1 MTTYPRAGAK
11 FSGRAYVSARPT
23 PASATRALEPL
34 VIGIALLLLQ
44 QPASATPSHWQQEVA
59 YEITARLDE
68 PSGVLSGTQRIE
80 YHNRSSDTLTTFSL
94 HLFLNAFRPGS
105 RWAAADSAEGRRR
118 FNDLRDPDY
127 AFNHVRNVKIMGTP
141 VQPVY
146 PFAPDSTVVRFALP
160 RALLPGDS
168 VALEMDWDARPSTT
182 PRRQGRQGRRFD
194 FAQWYPK
201 VVVYDRYGWQERPLY
216 PAGEFYGEFGS
227 FVVDLDVPED
237 QVVGA
242 TGVPVCGDPGWE
254 RANRGPREIDYQRD
268 YYGEGTPADNACDGA
283 ASGRKRIRWYAEDV
297 HHFAFSLNPD
307 YRYEGGR
314 FQDVAV
320 HVLYQPGDEIS
331 WGSGVAVERTLTAL
345 AWLDKLFGKFAWP
358 QLTNVHRIEGGGT
371 EFPMMVMNGS
381 ADQGLIVHEAGHN
394 YTMGILANNE
404 WREGWLDEGF
414 TSFQTTWFWEELG
427 RDGGYQQT
435 EASMLDLDINGY
447 SEPASLVSEA
457 YRDFISYNIS
467 IYSRG
472 ELFFH
477 QLRYVVG
484 TATMHAILRTFYERW
499 KLKHVDEGAF
509 RAVAEEVSKRDL
521 SMLFAQGLHTTEL
534 YDYAVGKVKTR
545 RTGESSW
552 LTRVEVLRK
561 AEGRIPVQVA
571 VVAGEDTG
579 VVRARGLAER
589 EWVEVSTRS
598 KPRKVVLDPR
608 VRTHDWNMLN
618 NRKGL
623 GWFNSKSLFPP
634 PETDFYFHPYFSTRS
649 RRDRLTVGLQPT
661 VWYNDAG
668 GVTLGLR
675 SRDDYLGRF
684 EQNQALVTAS
694 TGWGVDDDVKKV
706 DVFLRARNP
715 VFLRATN
722 MSQTFDAFRI
732 EGRYGARATLDWSRR
747 QHLTFGPVYRSGVSL
762 TWVGIDDTR
771 YLSPGLYDDVGTVE
785 VQTFGGVS
793 TQTGKW
799 ELAVQSSIGGG
810 LIYNRD
816 GLAATGRPEL
826 NPFYFR
832 GTVNG
837 VARRALGGTRTLGA
851 RLFAAYARGKDET
864 AKQRQIYLQ
873 GSDPFEQL
881 YNPFLRSRGA
891 LLVGGDFHYH
901 SPGGAGVRGIDRRAS
916 TGAVI
921 ALNLE
926 LDQTVLARPTAR
938 LFNRIGIAT
947 FGDLAHTFYGN
958 AILPSGFIG
967 DAGIGLRADHRIGD
981 TRFTTR
987 LDLPL
992 FVSRPELSVDP
1003 GDDEMDFRW
1012 VFSFEPAF

>member
-1 MTTYPRAGAK
+1 
-11 FSGRAYVSARPT
+11 
-23 PASATRALEPL
+23 
-34 VIGIALLLLQ
+34 
-44 QPASATPSHWQQEVA
+44 
-59 YEITARLDE
+59 
-68 PSGVLSGTQRIE
+68 
-80 YHNRSSDTLTTFSL
+80 
-94 HLFLNAFRPGS
+94 
-105 RWAAADSAEGRRR
+105 
-118 FNDLRDPDY
+118 
-127 AFNHVRNVKIMGTP
+127 
-141 VQPVY
+141 VY
-146 PFAPDSTVVRFALP
+146 PFAPDSTIVRFALP
-160 RALLPGDS
+160 RVLAPGDS
-168 VALEMDWDARPSTT
+168 IALEMDWDARPSTT

-227 FVVDLDVPED
+227 FVVDLDVPSD

-254 RANRGPREIDYQRD
+254 RANRASRPIEYQRD
-268 YYGEGTPADNACDGA
+268 YYGPRTPSGTACDGA
-283 ASGRKRIRWYAEDV
+283 APRRKRIRWYAEDV
-297 HHFAFSLNPD
+297 HHFALTLNPN

-320 HVLYQPGDEIS
+320 HVLYQPGDESS
-331 WGSGVAVERTLTAL
+331 WGNGVAVERTLTAL

-358 QLTNVHRIEGGGT
+358 QLTNAHRIEGGGT
-371 EFPMMVMNGS
+371 EFPMMMMNGS

-414 TSFQTTWFWEELG
+414 TSFQTTWFWETLG
-427 RDGGYQQT
+427 QAGGYEHN
-435 EASMLDLDINGY
+435 EASMLEMDIDGY
-447 SEPASLVSEA
+447 SEPASLRSEA
-457 YRDFISYNIS
+457 YRDFVSYNTS

-472 ELFFH
+472 ELFFQ
-477 QLRYVVG
+477 QLRYTVG
-484 TATMHAILRTFYERW
+484 TATMHRILRTFYERW

-509 RAVAEEVSKRDL
+509 RAVAEEVSRRDL
-521 SMLFAQGLHTTEL
+521 STFFAQGLHTTEL
-534 YDYAVGKVKTR
+534 YDYAIGKVNR
-545 RTGESSW
+545 RRLGRARPGQEGEGVAEQW
-552 LTRVEVLRK
+552 KTRVEVLRM
-561 AEGRIPVQVA
+561 AEGRIPVEVA
-571 VVAGEDTG
+571 VIAENDTS
-579 VVRARGLAER
+579 VVRVEGLAER
-589 EWVEVSTRS
+589 EWVEVTTLS
-598 KPRKVVLDPR
+598 KPKKVVLDPR

-618 NRKGL
+618 NRKRL
-623 GWFNSKSLFPP
+623 GWFNPKSIFPP
-634 PETDFYFHPYFSTRS
+634 PETDFYFHPYFATRS
-649 RRDRLTVGLQPT
+649 RRDRLTVGVQPT

-668 GVTLGLR
+668 GVTLGVR
-675 SRDDYLGRF
+675 SRDDYLSRF

-694 TGWGVDDDVKKV
+694 TGWGSDDEVKKI

-715 VFLRATN
+715 VFLRAPN
-722 MSQTFDAFRI
+722 ISQTFDAFRI
-732 EGRYGARATLDWSRR
+732 EGRYGARATIDWSRR
-747 QHLTFGPVYRSGVSL
+747 QHLTFGPVYRSGVSVM
-762 TWVGIDDTR
+762 WVGIDDTR
-771 YLSPGLYDDVGTVE
+771 YLDPGLYDDVGTVE

-799 ELAVQSSIGGG
+799 NLSLASSMAGG

-816 GLAATGRPEL
+816 GLAAAGRPEL

-832 GTVNG
+832 ATLAG
-837 VARRALGGTRTLGA
+837 VAHRALGGTRTLRA
-851 RLFAAYARGKDET
+851 RLFAGYVRDKDET

-891 LLVGGDFHYH
+891 LLVGDDFNYH
-901 SPGGAGVRGIDRRAS
+901 SPGGAGVRGLDRRAS

-938 LFNRIGIAT
+938 LFSRIGVAA
-947 FGDLAHTFYGN
+947 FGDLAHAFDAVTETLG
-958 AILPSGFIG
+958 SGFLG
-967 DAGIGLRADHRIGD
+967 DAGIGLRAEHRIGD

-987 LDLPL
+987 FDVPL
-992 FVSRPELSVDP
+992 YVSRPELSVDP
-1003 GDDEMDFRW
+1003 GDDEIDFRW

>member
-1 MTTYPRAGAK
+1 M
-11 FSGRAYVSARPT
+11 
-23 PASATRALEPL
+23 
-34 VIGIALLLLQ
+34 IGIGLLLLQ
-44 QPASATPSHWQQEVA
+44 QPASAAQSHWQQEVA

-68 PSGVLSGTQRIE
+68 PSGVLGGTERIR
-80 YHNRSSDTLTTFSL
+80 YINRSPDTLTTFSL
-94 HLFLNAFRPGS
+94 HLYLNAFRPGS
-105 RWAAADSAEGRRR
+105 RWSQADSAEGRRR

-127 AFNHVRNVKIMGTP
+127 AFNHVGNVRIMGAP

-146 PFAPDSTVVRFALP
+146 PFAPDSTIVRFDLP
-160 RALLPGDS
+160 RPLRPGDS
-168 VALEMDWDARPSTT
+168 TLVDMEWDARPSTT

-201 VVVYDRYGWQERPLY
+201 VVVYDRYGWAERPLY

-227 FVVDLDVPED
+227 FVVDLDVPAD

-254 RANRGPREIDYQRD
+254 RANRTSRAIDYRRD
-268 YYGEGTPADNACDGA
+268 YYGPRTPSSSACDGA
-283 ASGRKRIRWYAEDV
+283 SSGRKKIRWYAEDV
-297 HHFAFSLNPD
+297 HHFALSLNPD

-314 FQDVAV
+314 YQDVAV
-320 HVLYQPGDEIS
+320 HVLYQPGDEIT
-331 WGSGVAVERTLTAL
+331 WGNEVAVERTVTAL

-371 EFPMMVMNGS
+371 EFPMMMMNGS

-427 RDGGYQQT
+427 REGGYERT
-435 EASMLDLDINGY
+435 EASMLDLDIDGY

-457 YRDFISYNIS
+457 YRDFVSYNIS

-484 TATMHAILRTFYERW
+484 TRAMHTILRTFYERW

-534 YDYAVGKVKTR
+534 YDYAVGKVKR
-545 RTGESSW
+545 ERTGGGTW

-571 VVAGEDTG
+571 VLAEEDTG
-579 VVRARGLAER
+579 LVRVRGMAER
-589 EWVEVSTRS
+589 EWVEVPTRS
-598 KPRKVVLDPR
+598 KPKKVVLDPR

-618 NRKGL
+618 NRKRL
-623 GWFNSKSLFPP
+623 GWFNPRSLFPP
-634 PETDFYFHPYFSTRS
+634 PETDFYLHPYFSTRS

-668 GVTLGLR
+668 GVTLGVR

-684 EQNQALVTAS
+684 EQNQALISAG
-694 TGWGVDDDVKKV
+694 TGWGADDEVKKV

-715 VFLRATN
+715 VFLRAPN
-722 MSQTFDAFRI
+722 LSQTFDAFRI
-732 EGRYGARATLDWSRR
+732 EGRYGARATIDWSRR
-747 QHLTFGPVYRSGVSL
+747 QHLTFGPVYRSGVTL

-771 YLSPGLYDDVGTVE
+771 YIDPGLYDDVGTVE
-785 VQTFGGVS
+785 VQTFGGAS

-799 ELAVQSSIGGG
+799 DLALHSSLGGG

-816 GLAATGRPEL
+816 GLAETGRPEL

-832 GTVNG
+832 ATLDG
-837 VARRALGGTRTLGA
+837 VARRALGETRTLAA
-851 RLFAAYARGKDET
+851 RLFGGYSRGEEET

-873 GSDPFEQL
+873 GSDPFQQL

-891 LLVGGDFHYH
+891 LLVGDDFHYH
-901 SPGGAGVRGIDRRAS
+901 SPGGAGVRGMDRRAS
-916 TGAVI
+916 AGAVI

-926 LDQTVLARPTAR
+926 LDQTLLARPTAR
-938 LFNRIGIAT
+938 LFNRIGVAA
-947 FGDLAHTFYGN
+947 FGDLAHTFYGS
-958 AILPSGFIG
+958 AILAGGFIG
-967 DAGIGLRADHRIGD
+967 DAGIGLRAEHRIGD

-987 LDLPL
+987 FDVPL
-992 FVSRPELSVDP
+992 YVSRPELSVSP
-1003 GDDEMDFRW
+1003 GGDDIDFRW
-1012 VFSFEPAF
+1012 VFSFEPAL